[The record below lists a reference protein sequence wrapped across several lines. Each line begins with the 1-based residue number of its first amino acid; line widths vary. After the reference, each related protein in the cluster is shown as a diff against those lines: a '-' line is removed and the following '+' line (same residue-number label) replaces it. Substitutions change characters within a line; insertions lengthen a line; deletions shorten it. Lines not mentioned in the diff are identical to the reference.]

1 VLEITEFSEYNNT
14 TKKKKD
20 TKSMVVC
27 AHGEVS
33 GFCENHEMEI
43 LEKYE
48 GDLEDYKGKCPVV
61 VTGQRMT
68 REEYES
74 LKCVLFGRGYELV
87 SVDWAD
93 DAIILALLRQT
104 VERRKKR
111 GGRQIFGFYKKNG
124 VIAEIPEVVAVA
136 RKVIELRD
144 KGWTMRDI
152 KEHGEVRHPDGGEL
166 GISTIESIIKN
177 RDKYERK

>member
-1 VLEITEFSEYNNT
+1 
-14 TKKKKD
+14 
-20 TKSMVVC
+20 MVVC
-27 AHGEVS
+27 AHGEVA

-48 GDLEDYKGKCPVV
+48 GDLSDYKGKCSVV
-61 VTGQRMT
+61 VTSEKMT

-74 LKCVLFGRGYELV
+74 LKCLLFGRGYELV
-87 SVDWAD
+87 SVDWTD

-104 VERRKKR
+104 IESRKKR

-124 VIAEIPEVVAVA
+124 VIAEIPEVIVVA

-144 KGWTMRDI
+144 KGWTLRDI
-152 KEHGEVRHPDGGEL
+152 QKHVDVRHPDSGEL
-166 GISTIESIIKN
+166 GLSTIASIIKN
-177 RDKYERK
+177 RDKYEGK